1 MDDQIDISK
10 TDFRGACWSFCFS
23 LCRVRQRRVRRKQDW
38 SARGGTSLWF
48 GRTGDG
54 LFARPYLRLPHHP
67 AVTIGLALSGN
78 FGWRQVPGYIA
89 AQVIGGI
96 FAAAALFLIAHTRP
110 GFNPAVTGFAAN
122 GYGLHSPGPGNY
134 GVLAAFVTEG
144 ILTALLVLTVLGS
157 TGAGAKTD
165 LAGFAIGLVV
175 TAALLVGIPIT
186 GASINPALAWRR
198 LSLWVAGR
206 SANCGS
212 LSLHRSP
219 VPH

>member
-1 MDDQIDISK
+1 MDDKS
-10 TDFRGACWSFCFS
+10 
-23 LCRVRQRRVRRKQDW
+23 
-38 SARGGTSLWF
+38 TSLKPIFVELAGTFALVFAGCGSAVFDGSKIGPLGVALAF
-48 GRTGDG
+48 GLAVLAMVYSLGPISG
-54 LFARPYLRLPHHP
+54 CHINP

-122 GYGLHSPGPGNY
+122 GYGLHSLGPGNY